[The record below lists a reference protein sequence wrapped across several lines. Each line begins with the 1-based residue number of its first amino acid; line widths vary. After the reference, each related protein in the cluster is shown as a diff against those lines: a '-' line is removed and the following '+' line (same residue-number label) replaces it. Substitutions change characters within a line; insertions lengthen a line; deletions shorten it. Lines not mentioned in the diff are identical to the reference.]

1 MTVVSDKA
9 SDLARPIVPLTTD
22 ADVAKSGITISRA
35 GVKDPWGPLA
45 KEWAEEEEEVSS
57 EEVSSEEVTSEEEL
71 EEEVCSDSEEVR
83 RRFGSMTFS
92 DYDSAADGDFH
103 PEEVCSED
111 SLEYCSETER
121 TVAEDKL
128 GAKEVGL
135 DYTSAAASLAA
146 ELVACDRL
154 LGAAAA
160 VAPLPAIEA
169 IRRQARAV
177 RRAGEREA
185 GACRPVRMLA
195 ERCQAL
201 ASTLYITSIL
211 DMMGLQL
218 QPVSMEKPK
227 NPHWAEVDCE
237 DVEPVRFCDLD
248 LSSYDSDLDGDY
260 LPSEGSEASEEELEW
275 CSDVSEES
283 EEESDN

>member
-35 GVKDPWGPLA
+35 GAKDPWGPLA
-45 KEWAEEEEEVSS
+45 KEWAEEEVSS
-57 EEVSSEEVTSEEEL
+57 EEVSSGEVSSEELEEEL
-71 EEEVCSDSEEVR
+71 EEEVCSEEVR

-177 RRAGEREA
+177 RRAG
-185 GACRPVRMLA
+185 
-195 ERCQAL
+195 
-201 ASTLYITSIL
+201 
-211 DMMGLQL
+211 
-218 QPVSMEKPK
+218 
-227 NPHWAEVDCE
+227 
-237 DVEPVRFCDLD
+237 
-248 LSSYDSDLDGDY
+248 
-260 LPSEGSEASEEELEW
+260 
-275 CSDVSEES
+275 
-283 EEESDN
+283 

>member
-103 PEEVCSED
+103 PEEEVCSED
-111 SLEYCSETER
+111 SLEYCSETE
-121 TVAEDKL
+121 
-128 GAKEVGL
+128 
-135 DYTSAAASLAA
+135 
-146 ELVACDRL
+146 
-154 LGAAAA
+154 
-160 VAPLPAIEA
+160 
-169 IRRQARAV
+169 
-177 RRAGEREA
+177 
-185 GACRPVRMLA
+185 
-195 ERCQAL
+195 
-201 ASTLYITSIL
+201 
-211 DMMGLQL
+211 
-218 QPVSMEKPK
+218 
-227 NPHWAEVDCE
+227 
-237 DVEPVRFCDLD
+237 
-248 LSSYDSDLDGDY
+248 
-260 LPSEGSEASEEELEW
+260 
-275 CSDVSEES
+275 
-283 EEESDN
+283 

>member
-1 MTVVSDKA
+1 M
-9 SDLARPIVPLTTD
+9 LLRM
-22 ADVAKSGITISRA
+22 R
-35 GVKDPWGPLA
+35 
-45 KEWAEEEEEVSS
+45 EEEL
-57 EEVSSEEVTSEEEL
+57 EEEL

-103 PEEVCSED
+103 PEEEVCSED

-135 DYTSAAASLAA
+135 DYTSVAASLAA
-146 ELVACDRL
+146 ELVASYRQVQLGLVAGDWL

-185 GACRPVRMLA
+185 GACRMLA
-195 ERCQAL
+195 ERCQ
-201 ASTLYITSIL
+201 
-211 DMMGLQL
+211 
-218 QPVSMEKPK
+218 
-227 NPHWAEVDCE
+227 
-237 DVEPVRFCDLD
+237 
-248 LSSYDSDLDGDY
+248 
-260 LPSEGSEASEEELEW
+260 
-275 CSDVSEES
+275 
-283 EEESDN
+283 